1 MTYQEFLQR
10 EEALSSAAVD
20 EQEAFYKDILAAH
33 QTKDDVRLMAYFHY
47 AYLFYQQGD
56 YRLAREILEP
66 FIINYHSYPYRSE
79 VISCFN
85 LIGIACHSDG
95 EYALAR
101 FYLEEALRICRQN
114 GDDSRL
120 SSEYNNIGLT
130 YMGEQNFAKALTYV
144 LHAEQHL
151 PEAAPVSNMPVFV
164 YLNLAETYCS
174 LERPQ
179 EALAAFEK
187 FEAVRGPEYLP
198 NDTLICGTLLYY
210 KLGDTARYQAA
221 RTRLLAALPGMQTVD
236 FVDGCRVLFD
246 CALEEQDEAE
256 LTDILAVMDGYM
268 KNHPQEYRIGLQ
280 VEKCKYRLAERHG
293 DRDGM
298 LAALQRREKYHTQ
311 LSEDAAQ
318 VRVRD
323 VEHYFAIGQ
332 RLNRAVASEASANRA
347 KTMFLA
353 NMSHDIRTPI
363 NGILGMLTM
372 IDSCRDD
379 ADKMSDCLQKIDLS
393 ARHLLSLVNDVL
405 DIAKL
410 ESSDTELERKPFMLD
425 KVCEAACKVI
435 YFQAEDAGLQVVEH
449 HDDVS
454 GLHLLGSEL
463 YLRKILVNLFSN
475 SIKYNR
481 PGGTITT
488 NLRVLERTEDTVR
501 CEFSIRDT
509 GIGMAPEFVRD
520 KLFRPFTQESNT
532 ARSRYG
538 GTGLGMAIVRQL
550 VQRMGGTI
558 MVEST
563 PGVGSCFTVVLPFA
577 IDHDPPKAA
586 EEAPVEA
593 DSLQGRRIL
602 VVEDNE
608 LNMEIAEFMLHQCGA
623 EVCKAADGQAA
634 VEAYTAAEPGWFDAI
649 LMDLMMPVLD
659 GYAAT
664 KAIRSSGR
672 ADAKSIP
679 IIAMSANA
687 YTEDVKKCLA
697 CGMNAHLSKP
707 LFLETM
713 VGTMAK
719 FLR

>member
-1 MTYQEFLQR
+1 MTYQEFLQQ
-10 EEALSSAAVD
+10 EDAVRRAPMA
-20 EQEAFYKDILAAH
+20 EQEAFYKGILAEH
-33 QTKDDVRLMAYFHY
+33 MEKDDVRLMAYFHY
-47 AYLFYQQGD
+47 AFLYYQRGD
-56 YRLAREILEP
+56 YRMAREILEP

-79 VISCFN
+79 IISCFN
-85 LIGIACHSDG
+85 LIGIACHCDG

-114 GDDSRL
+114 GDASRL
-120 SSEYNNIGLT
+120 ASEYNNIGLT
-130 YMGEQNFAKALTYV
+130 YMGEKNFAKALTYE
-144 LHAEQHL
+144 LHAERHL
-151 PEAAPVSNMPVFV
+151 PEANPEADMPVFV
-164 YLNLAETYCS
+164 YLNMAETYCS
-174 LERPQ
+174 LDRPQ

-187 FEAVRGPEYLP
+187 YEAAGGPEQLP
-198 NDTLICGTLLYY
+198 NDTMICGTLLYY
-210 KLGDTARYQAA
+210 KLGDAARYQAV
-221 RTRLLAALPGMQTVD
+221 RTRLLAALPGMQSVD
-236 FVDGCRVLFD
+236 FVDGCRVLFE
-246 CALEEQDEAE
+246 CALTEQDEAA
-256 LTDILAVMDGYM
+256 LTDITAVMDGYM
-268 KNHPQEYRIGLQ
+268 ATHPQEARIGLQ
-280 VEKCKYRLAERHG
+280 VEECKYRWAEARG

-298 LAALQRREKYHTQ
+298 LTALQQREKYHAQ
-311 LSEDAAQ
+311 LSADAAQ

-332 RLNRAVASEASANRA
+332 KLHRAVASEASANRT

-363 NGILGMLTM
+363 NGIMGMLTM

-379 ADKMSDCLQKIDLS
+379 APKMDDCLHKIDLS
-393 ARHLLSLVNDVL
+393 AKHLLSLVNDVL
-405 DIAKL
+405 DITKL
-410 ESSDTELERKPFMLD
+410 ESSNAELDCQPFTLD
-425 KVCEAACKVI
+425 KTCAEACKMV
-435 YFQAEDAGLQVVEH
+435 YFQAEEAGLHVVEH

-454 GLHLLGSEL
+454 DLHLLGSEL

-481 PGGTITT
+481 PGGTIYTD
-488 NLRVLERTEDTVR
+488 LRVLERDADTVR

-509 GIGMAPEFVRD
+509 GIGMTPEFVRD
-520 KLFRPFTQESNT
+520 KLFQPFTQAGTT

-538 GTGLGMAIVRQL
+538 GTGLGMAIVHQL

-558 MVEST
+558 TVEST

-577 IDHDPPKAA
+577 IDHDPPQEV
-586 EEAPVEA
+586 EETVPTA
-593 DSLQGRRIL
+593 DCLQGRRVL
-602 VVEDNE
+602 LVEDNE

-672 ADAKSIP
+672 ADAESIP

-713 VGTMAK
+713 VRTIAK
-719 FLR
+719 FL